1 MTTSLALFLQAAGG
15 GFDAFFFAVA
25 GLMTLASLFYVFYI
39 PFKVDAGEEKTRL
52 AYLRERKEV
61 VYDNMRD
68 LNFEHRAGKLSDV
81 DYESLKAGM
90 EDEAAAIL
98 SEITRLEEAAYAV
111 LSTSDRKGVKA

>member
-1 MTTSLALFLQAAGG
+1 MTAILALFLQSQG

-25 GLMTLASLFYVFYI
+25 GLLTLSSLFYVFYI
-39 PFKVDAGEEKTRL
+39 PFKVDSGEEKTRL

-68 LNFEHRAGKLSDV
+68 LNFEHRAGKLSDA
-81 DYESLKAGM
+81 DYEALKTNM

-98 SEITRLEEAAYAV
+98 AEITRLESAAPAV
-111 LSTSDRKGVKA
+111 LSTSDRRGAKA

>member
-1 MTTSLALFLQAAGG
+1 MTLSYALFLQSPGN

-25 GLMTLASLFYVFYI
+25 GLMLISSLFYVFYI
-39 PFKVDAGEEKTRL
+39 PFRVDAGEEKTRL

-68 LNFEHRAGKLSDV
+68 LNFEHRAGKLSDA
-81 DYESLKAGM
+81 DYESLRTSM

-111 LSTSDRKGVKA
+111 PSTSDRKGAKA

>member
-1 MTTSLALFLQAAGG
+1 MTALYALFLQSQG

-25 GLMTLASLFYVFYI
+25 GVMTIASLFYVFYI
-39 PFKVDAGEEKTRL
+39 PLQVDSGEEKTRL

-68 LNFEHRAGKLSDV
+68 LSFEHRAGKLSDA
-81 DYESLKAGM
+81 DYDSLKTNM

-98 SEITRLEEAAYAV
+98 AEITRLESAAQEV
-111 LSTSDRKGVKA
+111 LSTSDRKGAKA